1 MAAYICNNT
10 PSYSEDLSMDIPSLW
25 YLILSNSIPLVLKL
39 IKHYFILQVTQMRMY
54 IFYYSKHAYCYL
66 NLYSF
71 VLFNMLFQ
79 IVILGELEENVKQ
92 FVVIQITER
101 IVNSFVIV
109 ARWTAIQLMD
119 VKETVRYFF
128 YLCYIIGKLDKTILP
143 ILFHNW

>member
-1 MAAYICNNT
+1 
-10 PSYSEDLSMDIPSLW
+10 
-25 YLILSNSIPLVLKL
+25 
-39 IKHYFILQVTQMRMY
+39 
-54 IFYYSKHAYCYL
+54 
-66 NLYSF
+66 
-71 VLFNMLFQ
+71 MLFQ

-143 ILFHNW
+143 ILFHY